1 MAGIEIGKGK
11 YKADK
16 NFVSDYVDY
25 VMDKKLQEYDAH
37 MEDTSNPH
45 EVTKAQVG
53 LSEAD
58 NTSDANKPISNAAK
72 AALDTKADKTV
83 VNAALEQKADKSY
96 VDSGLAD
103 KADGAAVY
111 AALEMKADKQ
121 NKDGGFCAGADTAS
135 ITGGAVG
142 WLSETEY
149 GGAVGTMAKSTSG
162 GAVGAA
168 ANSTNGG
175 AVGDNAKAGAGFAG
189 GKYARATAA
198 NDEGID
204 AIQLGTGT
212 NSTPK
217 TLQVYDYQL
226 MDENGKIPGER
237 LDDALAKQLPHIT
250 WGGLDSFTGRAAL
263 VHDDED
269 DITISSAV
277 ATNGT
282 RYMRAHLLL
291 QNIYYPIRHDGS
303 IQDEPFQDG
312 NESYL
317 QTLYKLDGTVQQRRY
332 EAYGANPNVWSAWET
347 IGHAHT
353 HANASILSATTAAF
367 TTEQQNRITAL
378 ESDLDTFYTDLN
390 NLQNTAVTDAPSD
403 GGQYARK
410 NGSWEAVEEGLPL
423 VTMEELDTL
432 FDDGIYGLS
441 YAETVDFDDGYGP
454 RTLNHSELVLISTD
468 NKYGEPNVTQT
479 RYGYDG
485 KVYTRW
491 GYTGNGTLA
500 GTAWNAYK
508 PDITQAIAT
517 KTDAGT
523 SFYFG
528 APGVYSLART
538 TDAAKQLSFYTPSD
552 EQKTRVNELELYL
565 TVTAGD
571 SVLWPTGTLFAG
583 GEIPTFTPGH
593 YYRVIA
599 EYHPIA
605 QAWCV
610 GVIED
615 FAAA

>member
-37 MEDTSNPH
+37 MEATSNPH

-317 QTLYKLDGTVQQRRY
+317 QTLYKLDGTVQQRRR
-332 EAYGANPNVWSAWET
+332 EAYGQNPDVWSEWET
-347 IGHAHT
+347 IGSAHT
-353 HANASILSATTAAF
+353 HANATVLDAITPTSLVHTQGVEIDGPLTDVTDLDSLPNGLTQIPYSDGAGAGGYLVFTSLERGGGNVGCQIKISNDATLWRWCNYGVWGAWQPQTAA
-367 TTEQQNRITAL
+367 L
-378 ESDLDTFYTDLN
+378 L
-390 NLQNTAVTDAPSD
+390 API
-403 GGQYARK
+403 
-410 NGSWEAVEEGLPL
+410 V
-423 VTMEELDTL
+423 
-432 FDDGIYGLS
+432 
-441 YAETVDFDDGYGP
+441 
-454 RTLNHSELVLISTD
+454 
-468 NKYGEPNVTQT
+468 
-479 RYGYDG
+479 
-485 KVYTRW
+485 
-491 GYTGNGTLA
+491 
-500 GTAWNAYK
+500 
-508 PDITQAIAT
+508 T
-517 KTDAGT
+517 KTDTAT
-523 SFYFG
+523 SFYF
-528 APGVYSLART
+528 ASPGVYSLART

-552 EQKTRVNELELYL
+552 EQKTKVNELELYL

-571 SVLWPTGTLFAG
+571 SVLWPAGTLFAG